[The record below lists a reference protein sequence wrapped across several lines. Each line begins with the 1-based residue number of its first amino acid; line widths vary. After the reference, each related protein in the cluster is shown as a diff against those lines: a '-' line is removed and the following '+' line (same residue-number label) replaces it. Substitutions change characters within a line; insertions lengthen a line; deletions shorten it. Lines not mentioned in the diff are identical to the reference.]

1 MTAKPGRYLCND
13 CFERVS
19 STEHTRAVCVR
30 FQQETIIKDNAAII
44 FLRELKEWSDLEM
57 ERIYRE
63 QAERDQQDKLSE
75 QIARQAIRLA
85 LQNAKSNNN
94 NH

>member
-1 MTAKPGRYLCND
+1 MTAKPGKYLCND
-13 CFERVS
+13 CFGRVS
-19 STEHTRAVCVR
+19 STEHTRADCER
-30 FQQETIIKDNAAII
+30 IQQEKINKDNAARI
-44 FLRELKEWSDLEM
+44 FLRELKERFDLEM
-57 ERIYRE
+57 ERICRE

-75 QIARQAIRLA
+75 QIARQTIRLA